1 MLSIFF
7 IYLMAVINSANS
19 WYTNADLSNLLL
31 IQKYLRFNQHE
42 RFLYQGKSQYSY
54 LRKLT
59 KCESNFHSPS
69 INNVFSKFG
78 SLQKK
83 KKKTFLLHLQKT
95 MKKSFTFRHTFSTII
110 RTV

>member
-1 MLSIFF
+1 
-7 IYLMAVINSANS
+7 MAVINSANS
-19 WYTNADLSNLLL
+19 WYSNADLSNLLL

-83 KKKTFLLHLQKT
+83 EKKNF
-95 MKKSFTFRHTFSTII
+95 SPPFTENNEEEFHFSPHFFHYY
-110 RTV
+110 